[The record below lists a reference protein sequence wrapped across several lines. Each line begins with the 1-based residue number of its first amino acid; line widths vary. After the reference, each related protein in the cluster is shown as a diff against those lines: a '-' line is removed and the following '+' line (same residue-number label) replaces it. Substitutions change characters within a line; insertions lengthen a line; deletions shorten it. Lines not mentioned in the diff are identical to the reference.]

1 MLNRLICSWL
11 CVSLVFPTAF
21 AGEILPKGTVL
32 EKDVYAF
39 EQAEATRLMD
49 RVRELEHR
57 EELLD
62 LYMEMNLMDEDLIS
76 AYKLNLK
83 TKDSVISEYDNL
95 IKLQDKRVEQLEKQ
109 RKRHSV
115 EKYVFLF
122 IGVSLT
128 AGALITY
135 DQLKR

>member
-11 CVSLVFPTAF
+11 CVGLIFPNAF
-21 AGEILPKGTVL
+21 AGEPLPRGTVL

-39 EQAEATRLMD
+39 DQNEATKLMD
-49 RVRELEHR
+49 RVQELEHK

-76 AYKLNLK
+76 AYKLNLQ
-83 TKDSVISEYDNL
+83 TKDAVISEYDNL
-95 IKLQDKRVEQLEKQ
+95 MKIQDKRIDQLEKQ
-109 RKRHSV
+109 RKRQNV